1 MSCTHCGGS
10 QKRESGDRRQVGC
23 AKHPGKR
30 VQLLFMGEEF
40 NLCFTAHKS
49 SWAVTSAGRQT
60 RAHSRIYSDEDII
73 RRMSLP
79 KSVLCVSWSPSL
91 ASTREMLL
99 TQAGY
104 TVISALGEEEAASRC
119 GAKAAL
125 LVLGHSVPRNEKQA
139 VIKCFRQHCQAPVLS
154 LLRPGQAK
162 LPEADFAVEAFNPA
176 DFVQAVQTILSGNY

>member
-1 MSCTHCGGS
+1 MPIS
-10 QKRESGDRRQVGC
+10 
-23 AKHPGKR
+23 
-30 VQLLFMGEEF
+30 
-40 NLCFTAHKS
+40 
-49 SWAVTSAGRQT
+49 
-60 RAHSRIYSDEDII
+60 
-73 RRMSLP
+73 
-79 KSVLCVSWSPSL
+79 KSVLCVSWNPSL

-119 GAKAAL
+119 GAKADL
-125 LVLGHSVPRNEKQA
+125 LVLGHSVPQNEKQA

-176 DFVQAVQTILSGNY
+176 DFVQAVQNILSGNG